1 MARTKI
7 RDRGGAGIHGAAN
20 ETRYKYGL
28 FFSRML
34 FTALLPSMRR
44 ERRSIVLKPAAFSK
58 VNYAKIF
65 PRRAIIKS
73 RKKQLLEAESTVKE
87 ISR

>member
-7 RDRGGAGIHGAAN
+7 RDRGGARIHGAAN
-20 ETRYKYGL
+20 ETGYKYGL

-34 FTALLPSMRR
+34 FTPLLPSMRR
-44 ERRSIVLKPAAFSK
+44 ERRDHTGTGC
-58 VNYAKIF
+58 IF
-65 PRRAIIKS
+65 QGKL
-73 RKKQLLEAESTVKE
+73 RKNMSTACVKQLLGAESTVKE